1 MVNPKSPCEP
11 KTSTNMKISML
22 KQKKA
27 RRTEK
32 DKINNQIQLRGKLFR
47 FAIKTLFSQHFICI
61 SILVAVTV
69 WVVWLTLTGPSHAL
83 SNLIAN
89 WEAAVTMIF
98 GSMVAG
104 GTSMGGGA
112 VAFPVFTKV
121 LNVPPN
127 EAKVFSLAIQS
138 VGMSAASLTI
148 LAMRTKVEWRFIR
161 WASLG
166 GIPGITLGSVFLA
179 PIVPSNVIKFS
190 FTMMVCSFAMV
201 LFALNRTTRQRNLV
215 IPSWERREQ
224 VFSLVVGVWG
234 GIVSG
239 LVGSGMDIVGFSVMV
254 LLFGLCEKVSTP
266 TSVILMAINAVVGF
280 ILHQYFIG
288 NFIEPVTNYWLAAV
302 PVVVVGAPT
311 GAMLCNLMKRKTIS
325 RILISLIIIELV
337 SSFVLIPLNPKL
349 LCYSLFIFVI
359 FSSIYYWM
367 YKSKIYVARSFVR
380 SRS

>member
-1 MVNPKSPCEP
+1 MP
-11 KTSTNMKISML
+11 
-22 KQKKA
+22 KQKEA
-27 RRTEK
+27 QRTK
-32 DKINNQIQLRGKLFR
+32 KGKIKNQIQLSGKLFPL
-47 FAIKTLFSQHFICI
+47 AAQIVFSSHFIGV
-61 SILVAVTV
+61 SILVALTV
-69 WVVWLTLTGPSHAL
+69 WTVWLTLTGPSRAF

-121 LNVPPN
+121 LHVPPN
-127 EAKVFSLAIQS
+127 DAKVFSLAIQS

-148 LAMRTKVEWRFIR
+148 VAMRTKVEWRLIR

-166 GIPGITLGSVFLA
+166 GVPGIILGSVFLA
-179 PIVPSNVIKFS
+179 PVFPPDVIKFS
-190 FTMMVCSFAMV
+190 FTMMVSSFAIV
-201 LFALNRTTRQRNLV
+201 LFTLNRTRRRRNLA
-215 IPSWERREQ
+215 IPSWGKREQ
-224 VFSLVVGVWG
+224 VFLLVAGLWG

-280 ILHQYFIG
+280 LLHKYFIG
-288 NFIEPVTNYWLAAV
+288 DFVEPVTNYWIAAV

-311 GAMLCNLMKRKTIS
+311 GAILCSLWKRKTIA
-325 RILISLIIIELV
+325 RILICLISLELV
-337 SSFVLIPLNPKL
+337 SSFLLIPLRA
-349 LCYSLFIFVI
+349 IVI
-359 FSSIYYWM
+359 FSSLFMFVMFLSIYSWM
-367 YKSKIYVARSFVR
+367 YKTKVYIQRGQSP
-380 SRS
+380 

>member
-1 MVNPKSPCEP
+1 
-11 KTSTNMKISML
+11 ML

-27 RRTEK
+27 QPTK
-32 DKINNQIQLRGKLFR
+32 KGKIKNQIQSSGKLFR
-47 FAIKTLFSQHFICI
+47 LAAKTLFSQHFIGV
-61 SILVAVTV
+61 SIFVAIAVWTV
-69 WVVWLTLTGPSHAL
+69 SLTLTGPSRAL

-112 VAFPVFTKV
+112 IAFPVFTKV
-121 LNVPPN
+121 LHVPPN

-148 LAMRTKVEWRFIR
+148 VAMKTKVEWRFIR

-166 GIPGITLGSVFLA
+166 GVPGIILGSVFLA
-179 PIVPSNVIKFS
+179 PVLPPDVIKFS
-190 FTMMVCSFAMV
+190 FTMMVGSFGLV
-201 LFALNRTTRQRNLV
+201 LFALNRTRRRRNLA
-215 IPSWERREQ
+215 IPSWGKREQ
-224 VFSLVVGVWG
+224 VFSLVAGLWG
-234 GIVSG
+234 GIVGG
-239 LVGSGMDIVGFSVMV
+239 LVGSGMDIVGFSIML

-280 ILHQYFIG
+280 ILHQYFVG
-288 NFIEPVTNYWLAAV
+288 DFVEPVTNYWLAAV

-311 GAMLCNLMKRKTIS
+311 GAILCNLMKRKTIA
-325 RILISLIIIELV
+325 RMLIGLIFIELV
-337 SSFVLIPLNPKL
+337 SSFLLIPLNAKL
-349 LCYSLFIFVI
+349 LCYSLFVFTI

-367 YKSKIYVARSFVR
+367 YKSKIYVAHSFIR

>member
-1 MVNPKSPCEP
+1 MLEP
-11 KTSTNMKISML
+11 KQNLRTNKGNGKNPLKIFS
-22 KQKKA
+22 
-27 RRTEK
+27 
-32 DKINNQIQLRGKLFR
+32 NLFH
-47 FAIKTLFSQHFICI
+47 FTAKTVFSQHFIGV
-61 SILVAVTV
+61 SMLTAVTV
-69 WVVWLTLTGPSHAL
+69 WIVWLTSISPERAL

-148 LAMRTKVEWRFIR
+148 VAMKNKVEWRFIR

-166 GIPGITLGSVFLA
+166 GIPGIVIGSMFLA
-179 PIVPSNVIKFS
+179 PVLPSDVIKFS
-190 FTMMVCSFAMV
+190 FTMMVSSFGVV
-201 LFALNRTTRQRNLV
+201 LLALNRTVRRRNLA
-215 IPSWERREQ
+215 IPFWGSRER
-224 VFSLVVGVWG
+224 FISLVAGLWG

-239 LVGSGMDIVGFSVMV
+239 LVGSGMDIFSFSIMV

-280 ILHQYFIG
+280 CLEKYIIG
-288 NFIEPVTNYWLAAV
+288 SFTEPVVSYWLAAV
-302 PVVVVGAPT
+302 PVVVIGAPM
-311 GAMLCNLMKRKTIS
+311 GAMLCSSLRRRTMM
-325 RILISLIIIELV
+325 RILIGLVFIELV
-337 SSFVLIPLNPKL
+337 SSLLLIPLNSTLIYCSL
-349 LCYSLFIFVI
+349 LVFIIFSLF
-359 FSSIYYWM
+359 YYWM
-367 YKSKIYVARSFVR
+367 YHTKVYI
-380 SRS
+380 